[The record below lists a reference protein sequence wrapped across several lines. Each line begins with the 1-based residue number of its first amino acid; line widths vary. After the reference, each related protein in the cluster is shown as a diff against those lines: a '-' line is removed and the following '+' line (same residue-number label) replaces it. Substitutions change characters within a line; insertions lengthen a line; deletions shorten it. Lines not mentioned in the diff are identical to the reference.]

1 MNDRSSFWHT
11 QRGSGDLGRGF
22 GIGMWVGCAPAI
34 GDEEGGAAVFV
45 RTGRLKRP
53 WEWAVDKAVKGKV
66 FKVT

>member
-1 MNDRSSFWHT
+1 MRTGDR
-11 QRGSGDLGRGF
+11 RRR
-22 GIGMWVGCAPAI
+22 AR
-34 GDEEGGAAVFV
+34 GAAVFV